1 MREPTSTF
9 TFLGM
14 TFNVSNMVS
23 ITLACLLVFIL
34 VFALSRHITLKPGKA
49 QNVLEYM
56 VDFTNGIIKS
66 TIPDGKGRQLGL
78 WSFTIFFF
86 ILISNLQGLL
96 FHVDVGGVVYVKS
109 PTADPL
115 VTMTLAAMTLLL
127 AQFLGVQRLGYRNH
141 FGNFL
146 KPFKVFFVI
155 NFFEE
160 FTNLLTLG
168 LRLYGNIYSGE
179 MLLGMIT
186 SAAVKGGLGTS
197 IAMLPVEMVWQGF
210 SVFVGCIQAYVFVTL
225 SSVYISRKIEIE
237 E

>member
-23 ITLACLLVFIL
+23 ITLACLLVFVL

-146 KPFKVFFVI
+146 KPFKIFFVI

>member
-14 TFNVSNMVS
+14 TLNVSNMVS
-23 ITLACLLVFIL
+23 ITLACLLVFVL

-146 KPFKVFFVI
+146 KPFKIFFVI